1 MTPDLPVIK
10 TISELI
16 DNNRLEVI
24 RRDLGIKRTT
34 LPVLVSRLNK
44 LNSKRLIEK
53 LESYDSQDMRQYY
66 SSEIV
71 RYLLEGRGIKL
82 EVTA

>member
-10 TISELI
+10 TISDLI
-16 DNNRLEVI
+16 DNNRLERI

-34 LPVLVSRLNK
+34 LPVLVGRLNK
-44 LNSKRLIEK
+44 LTRERLIEK
-53 LESYDSQDMRQYY
+53 LESYDKQDMRQYY

-71 RYLLEGRGIKL
+71 RYLLEGRGVKL
-82 EVTA
+82 EEVR